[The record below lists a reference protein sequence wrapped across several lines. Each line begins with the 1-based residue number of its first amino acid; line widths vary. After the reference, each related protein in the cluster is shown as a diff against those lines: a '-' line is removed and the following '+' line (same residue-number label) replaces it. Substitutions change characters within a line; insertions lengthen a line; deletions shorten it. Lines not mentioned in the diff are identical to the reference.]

1 MQLLEMVNEIGSVV
15 DGRIGPVMIKT
26 YINRI
31 IREVSAKILLDY
43 NIASTTFSPTSGTEA
58 YNLPADFSRDV
69 AVKGTNV
76 LDYEPWSLYAQK
88 DRSTVALLTRTYTIM
103 GTQILFNPPPNVSTA
118 TVTMVY
124 GKQPADITTDTAE
137 PGIPRN
143 FHYVIKDGALLKALQ
158 AIPPSEDEGGR
169 YQNMIPMVQAQ
180 FEKGVRDLMD
190 SEANKGRM
198 RLTPK
203 G

>member
-1 MQLLEMVNEIGSVV
+1 MQLLEMVNEIGSIV
-15 DGRIGPVMIKT
+15 DGKIGPVMIKV

-43 NIASTTFSPTSGTEA
+43 NIASTTFTLTSSTEA

-69 AVKGTNV
+69 GVKGTNV
-76 LDYEPWSLYAQK
+76 LDYVPWSLYSQE
-88 DRSTVALLTRTYTIM
+88 DRATVALLTRKYTIM
-103 GTQILFNPPPNVSTA
+103 GTQILFNPPPNASSA

-124 GKQPADITTDTAE
+124 GKMPADITTDTSE

-143 FHYVIKDGALLKALQ
+143 FHYVIKDGALLQALS
-158 AIPPSEDEGGR
+158 AIPPIVDEGGR
-169 YQNMIPMVQAQ
+169 YAAMIPLVQAK
-180 FEKGVRDLMD
+180 FEKGVQDLMD

>member
-1 MQLLEMVNEIGSVV
+1 MQLLEMVNEIESIV
-15 DGRIGPVMIKT
+15 DGKIGPVMVKV

-43 NIASTTFSPTSGTEA
+43 NIASTTFTMTSGTEA
-58 YNLPADFSRDV
+58 YNLPADFSREV
-69 AVKGTNV
+69 ALKGTNV

-88 DRSTVALLTRTYTIM
+88 DRTTVALATKTYTIM
-103 GTQILFNPPPNVSTA
+103 GTQILFNPPPNVSSA

-124 GKQPADITTDTAE
+124 GKQPSDITTDTAE

-143 FHYVIKDGALLKALQ
+143 FHYVIKDGALLKALS
-158 AIPPSEDEGGR
+158 AIPPEQDEGGR
-169 YQNMIPMVQAQ
+169 YAAMIPMVRAD
-180 FEKGVRDLMD
+180 FERGVQDLKE